1 MSMKVQSS
9 PIPDDH
15 LQWPFYLEQLQS
27 FFAVFQ
33 TGITER
39 VPQGHPDV
47 PAGGAAFTRRLKAV
61 VAMDHPRSDFG
72 GTVQDLQHIL
82 RFELRDIT
90 RQIRF

>member
-1 MSMKVQSS
+1 MAMKVQSS
-9 PIPDDH
+9 PIPEDH

-47 PAGGAAFTRRLKAV
+47 NGGAARMKSSGLTILTMKRRQMEDYRTL
-61 VAMDHPRSDFG
+61 
-72 GTVQDLQHIL
+72 TQT
-82 RFELRDIT
+82 E
-90 RQIRF
+90 